1 MSVHH
6 HRFWI
11 LSLVVEMV
19 LAMSLLSGAGLGQAT
34 PAAPPPA
41 ASAGTADTAK
51 VGPDAPVVTMDGFC
65 GTDPNLQPKK
75 APCRTVLTR
84 SEFEKLADALGAG
97 STTATKAQFATF
109 YVEFS
114 QFAREAQKRGMD
126 KDPVFQTRL
135 ELARL
140 QLMGQVLLQDLQ
152 EKSKQFAPGDLEKF
166 FGENPA
172 QFEQATL
179 VRVFIPWTK
188 FKDLPN
194 GVQQPISESAPEMK
208 LVAQSV
214 HTRARAGADFE
225 ALQKEVVDTSN
236 LREGAPPTKLEKMSR
251 GRLRR
256 SQQVVLDLKLGE
268 VSALFEE
275 PDEGY
280 YIYKILSREMPPF
293 ESVKSDVMPVLE
305 KYRMDTWK
313 KDITQPVK
321 VSLNEQYFGAAGVA
335 NSSQTH

>member
-1 MSVHH
+1 MHH

-19 LAMSLLSGAGLGQAT
+19 LAMSLLSGAVAGQTAP
-34 PAAPPPA
+34 PAAPPA
-41 ASAGTADTAK
+41 ASADKANAPK

-97 STTATKAQFATF
+97 STTATKVQFATY
-109 YVEFS
+109 YVQFS
-114 QFAREAQKRGMD
+114 LFAREAQKRGMD

-152 EKSKQFAPGDLEKF
+152 AKSKQFAPGDLEKF
-166 FGENPA
+166 FRENPA

-179 VRVFIPWTK
+179 LRVFIPWTK
-188 FKDLPN
+188 FKDGPS
-194 GVQQPISESAPEMK
+194 GIQQPIAESAPEMK
-208 LVAQSV
+208 LVALAIHS
-214 HTRARAGADFE
+214 RARAGADFE
-225 ALQKEVVDTSN
+225 ALQKEAQDTSN
-236 LREGAPPTKLEKMSR
+236 IREGLPPAKLEKMQR
-251 GRLRR
+251 GKLRR
-256 SQQVVLDLKLGE
+256 SQQVVFDLKPGE

-280 YIYKILSREMPPF
+280 YIYKILSREIPPF
-293 ESVKSDVMPVLE
+293 ESVKSDVMPALE

-313 KDITQPVK
+313 NDISEPVK
-321 VSLNEQYFGAAGVA
+321 VSLSEQYFGAAGVA